1 MLEYKKEDPNKKVV
15 VMGCLSQRYKNDLE
29 KEIQEVDCFI
39 SIDEYH
45 QFGEILSELTN
56 KKLNGGLNY
65 FNRYLTTIK
74 VI

>member
-1 MLEYKKEDPNKKVV
+1 MLEYKKGPNKKVV

-29 KEIQEVDCFI
+29 KEIQEVDRFI

-56 KKLNGGLNY
+56 KS
-65 FNRYLTTIK
+65 
-74 VI
+74 